1 MEPSG
6 SLTMLLQVRESMA
19 QKFPKSSVSRNRSAD
34 TMVRIVRTYL
44 GLPRA
49 RAGADE
55 PPPPAASGTF
65 SREVDLRD
73 GSVKWVKSVHK
84 VN

>member
-1 MEPSG
+1 MVQKHNKILRSK
-6 SLTMLLQVRESMA
+6 RHSM
-19 QKFPKSSVSRNRSAD
+19 D
-34 TMVRIVRTYL
+34 TVVRIVRTCL

-49 RAGADE
+49 RVGTDE
-55 PPPPAASGTF
+55 PPPPAASGLF
-65 SREVDLRD
+65 SREVDLQD